1 MNSPTLLLLRGLP
14 SSGKSTLAKILSRD
28 GKYPVFSVDDFF
40 TNAATGEYKFEFDKN
55 HVAYKQ
61 CQENTKAEM
70 KKGTDLILVDNTF
83 TLEWEIEPYVRMAA
97 EFNYQIF
104 VTTVEKYHNGDNIH
118 AIPDEQ
124 IRKMGEK
131 YKVKLF

>member
-14 SSGKSTLAKILSRD
+14 GSGKSTLAKILSRD

-70 KKGTDLILVDNTF
+70 LSSIIRFSLQQLKSTITVIIFMRSRMSKF
-83 TLEWEIEPYVRMAA
+83 EKWERS
-97 EFNYQIF
+97 
-104 VTTVEKYHNGDNIH
+104 TK
-118 AIPDEQ
+118 
-124 IRKMGEK
+124 
-131 YKVKLF
+131 